1 MSANKLQTKID
12 KAHKKIGA
20 KLGYTFGLYR
30 PLNNVDV
37 LDEANWI
44 ADIDASFTV
53 NDSFTEAL
61 NWNTPV
67 WTCYTDA
74 SQLQEG
80 DFLYSEDL
88 NRTFHILTRQ
98 PLLPVMA
105 LECPDKVDI
114 QVVGYGDDGTGFAP
128 GKTTFVAKNLPGYVS
143 YGAVNQRG
151 HYPGEPRTTI
161 AGVRTITFITS
172 LPKSFVLQGMTI
184 SEAGGFSGDII
195 SYDYAPYGNSVKIT
209 AQEFSPVQG

>member
-44 ADIDASFTV
+44 ADIDASFTL
-53 NDSFTEAL
+53 NDEFTQAL
-61 NWNTPV
+61 NWDTPV

-80 DFLYSEDL
+80 DFMYSEEQG
-88 NRTFHILTRQ
+88 RTFHVLTRQ
-98 PLLPVMA
+98 PLLPVMV

-114 QVVGYGDDGTGFAP
+114 QTVGYGDDGTGFAP
-128 GKTTFVAKNLPGYVS
+128 GKLTVIARNLPGYVS
-143 YGAVNQRG
+143 YGAVN
-151 HYPGEPRTTI
+151 HKAAFPGGTANVGI
-161 AGVRTITFITS
+161 RTITFITS

-184 SEAGGFSGDII
+184 SEAGGFSGDIL

-209 AQEFSPVQG
+209 ATEFAPVKN